1 MMVVVTGTPPSVQPG
16 HQKVRVAF
24 ESEGESVKVQR
35 REVQGFWFCA
45 STVLSDIA
53 RFLYTPWLLDCE

>member
-1 MMVVVTGTPPSVQPG
+1 MVVVTGTPPSAQPG

-24 ESEGESVKVQR
+24 ESEGESVKVQW
-35 REVQGFWFCA
+35 REECKGFWFCA

-53 RFLYTPWLLDCE
+53 RFFIYLLVARL